1 MKRNVIFLFLLTY
14 SVLSLGQTEKNKTY
28 NVSQIQGVWQLY
40 FGYLYDNNNAFYKI
54 FYIYNGKKNLK
65 IDIRGNPYDKLSVT
79 VTNYGFGNSYDRD
92 SICKMKQLNDT
103 GKVYVEMDENADVED
118 CLVNIATIFELTP
131 KSYLNIFGDECNY
144 LESAPKEV
152 LEVLY
157 KRGMHDKRDYIKE
170 FLGLRVCGIQ
180 AEKSFIYDSTLNK
193 TKMYLIKDDII
204 TVTSER
210 DGFVE
215 MEYETAKGKI
225 IKGWV
230 RKEDL
235 GCIETPARL

>member
-14 SVLSLGQTEKNKTY
+14 SVLSLGQTEKNKMY
-28 NVSQIQGVWQLY
+28 NVSQIQGIWQVY
-40 FGYLYDNNNAFYKI
+40 FNYSYPDEASYTT
-54 FYIYNGKKNLK
+54 FYIFKDKKKLK
-65 IDIRGNPYDKLSVT
+65 VDTEGSPLKKLSVT
-79 VTNYGFGNSYDRD
+79 VSDFGFCNSYDRD
-92 SICKMKQLNDT
+92 TVCSLKQLNDF
-103 GKVYVEMDENADVED
+103 GSVYVQLHENDKPSD
-118 CLVNIATIFELTP
+118 GFVNIATIFELTP
-131 KSYLNIFGDECNY
+131 KSYLNIFSDECNY
-144 LESAPKEV
+144 LERAPKEV

-157 KRGMHDKRDYIKE
+157 KRGKRDRRDYIKE

-215 MEYETAKGKI
+215 MEYETAKGI
-225 IKGWV
+225 INGWV

-235 GCIETPARL
+235 GCIETRKNAN